1 MMTARVNRFFPELAF
16 GADVDRLMNSMFTPM
31 AEPGR
36 RGLGVFPALNVY
48 ESEQAFVVEAELPG
62 FALTNLDISMTGP
75 DLTIAGSRQE
85 TLPEGATLHRAERV
99 GGAGGG
105 AGGAKFSRTIR
116 IGTPVDGD
124 KVSATFEAGILTV
137 TLPKSAAAKPR
148 KIEVRTA

>member
-1 MMTARVNRFFPELAF
+1 MMTARMDRFFPEMAF
-16 GADVDRLMNSMFTPM
+16 GGDVDRLMNSMFAPM

-62 FALTNLDISMTGP
+62 FALANLDISMTGP

-85 TLPEGATLHRAERV
+85 TLPEGATLHRAERI
-99 GGAGGG
+99 GGPNGT
-105 AGGAKFSRTIR
+105 KFSRTIR
-116 IGTPVDGD
+116 IGAPVDAD
-124 KVSATFEAGILTV
+124 KVGATFEAGVLTV

-148 KIEVRTA
+148 KIEIRTA